1 MQALGYNL
9 LAHLNESI
17 RTLATSVS
25 LFIFLSEAVPAAKLL
40 QMALGGLLQLLRGRF
55 FSLKSH

>member
-25 LFIFLSEAVPAAKLL
+25 LFILSEAVPAAKLL

-55 FSLKSH
+55 FS